1 MATEDSTSSL
11 ELMLKHYIDSINKR
25 LDKLTDSLDDLKMH
39 KSLLVQLEKRMDVTE
54 ERYIDLN
61 QKIQKLLFEQD
72 RRDDI
77 SKSITNPIIQRTI
90 WVLICGFCIG
100 GGMFWKSIDN
110 QSTKDLVKLMNQKH

>member
-77 SKSITNPIIQRTI
+77 SKSITNPIIQCTI

>member
-39 KSLLVQLEKRMDVTE
+39 KSLLVQLEKRMDATE

-100 GGMFWKSIDN
+100 GGMFWKSIDT
-110 QSTKDLVKLMNQKH
+110 QSTKDLVRLMNQKH

>member
-1 MATEDSTSSL
+1 
-11 ELMLKHYIDSINKR
+11 
-25 LDKLTDSLDDLKMH
+25 MH